1 MSFVVAAVVVGSD
14 GVGVVAVVC
23 DPVVEVVLVVAAVV
37 CDAVVEVELAVVG
50 G

>member
-1 MSFVVAAVVVGSD
+1 MSFV
-14 GVGVVAVVC
+14 VVAVVC

-50 G
+50 GYIEVRAEL